1 MPEEKSKPE
10 GKKLRRPIDD
20 VRDELLKDP
29 DVKEQARLLQIPV
42 EQYVEKILDYASHPE
57 KPPAIMIVPDEALK
71 KEDPSIP
78 TVAEVENHL
87 QKMVNGEIPIIPG
100 QAQDGFSQGPTPAQY
115 QRTLG
120 AEESLPY
127 KVPPKSDAASKE
139 LSQELELQR
148 PKPKF
153 KP

>member
-1 MPEEKSKPE
+1 MSDEKSKAE

-20 VRDELLKDP
+20 VREELLKDA

-78 TVAEVENHL
+78 TVTEVENHL
-87 QKMVNGEIPIIPG
+87 QKLAKGEIPIVPG
-100 QAQDGFSQGPTPAQY
+100 QAQDGFTKGPTPAQY

-120 AEESLPY
+120 SEESIPY

>member
-1 MPEEKSKPE
+1 MSEEKSKAE
-10 GKKLRRPIDD
+10 GKKLRRPVDD
-20 VRDELLKDP
+20 VREELLKDP

-71 KEDPSIP
+71 KEDPGIP
-78 TVAEVENHL
+78 TVTEVETHL
-87 QKMVNGEIPIIPG
+87 QKMVNGEIPIVPG
-100 QAQDGFSQGPTPAQY
+100 QATDGFSKGPTPSQY

-120 AEESLPY
+120 AEESIPY
-127 KVPPKSDAASKE
+127 KVPPKTDAASKE

>member
-1 MPEEKSKPE
+1 MDAFDADVLIYAAVPGHPLGEQVAALFRSAAPTTAAGLGSVLLLPEVLSRP
-10 GKKLRRPIDD
+10 LRDGA
-20 VRDELLKDP
+20 VDEVDLQRM
-29 DVKEQARLLQIPV
+29 VK
-42 EQYVEKILDYASHPE
+42 
-57 KPPAIMIVPDEALK
+57 
-71 KEDPSIP
+71 
-78 TVAEVENHL
+78 
-87 QKMVNGEIPIIPG
+87 GEIPIIPG
-100 QAQDGFSQGPTPAQY
+100 QATDGFNKGPTPAQY

-120 AEESLPY
+120 GEDSVPY

>member
-1 MPEEKSKPE
+1 MSEDKSKAE

-20 VRDELLKDP
+20 VRDELLKDA
-29 DVKEQARLLQIPV
+29 DVKEQARLLKIPV

-87 QKMVNGEIPIIPG
+87 QKMVKGELSIIPG
-100 QAQDGFSQGPTPAQY
+100 QTQDGFSKGPTPSQY

-120 AEESLPY
+120 AEESIPY
-127 KVPPKSDAASKE
+127 KVPAKTDAASKE

-148 PKPKF
+148 PKPRF

>member
-1 MPEEKSKPE
+1 M
-10 GKKLRRPIDD
+10 
-20 VRDELLKDP
+20 
-29 DVKEQARLLQIPV
+29 VK
-42 EQYVEKILDYASHPE
+42 
-57 KPPAIMIVPDEALK
+57 
-71 KEDPSIP
+71 
-78 TVAEVENHL
+78 
-87 QKMVNGEIPIIPG
+87 GEIPIIPG
-100 QAQDGFSQGPTPAQY
+100 QAQDGFSQGPTPSQY

-127 KVPPKSDAASKE
+127 KVPAKTDDASKE

>member
-1 MPEEKSKPE
+1 MSEEKSKPE

-20 VRDELLKDP
+20 GRDELLKDP

-78 TVAEVENHL
+78 TVAEVETHL
-87 QKMVNGEIPIIPG
+87 QRMVNGEIPIIPG
-100 QAQDGFSQGPTPAQY
+100 QSQDGFSKGPTPAQY

-120 AEESLPY
+120 GEDSVPY
-127 KVPPKSDAASKE
+127 KVPPKTDASSKE

>member
-1 MPEEKSKPE
+1 MSEEKSKPE

-78 TVAEVENHL
+78 TVAEVETHL
-87 QKMVNGEIPIIPG
+87 QRMVNGEIPIIPG
-100 QAQDGFSQGPTPAQY
+100 QSQDGFSKGPTPAQY

-120 AEESLPY
+120 GEDSVPY
-127 KVPPKSDAASKE
+127 KVPPKTDASSKE